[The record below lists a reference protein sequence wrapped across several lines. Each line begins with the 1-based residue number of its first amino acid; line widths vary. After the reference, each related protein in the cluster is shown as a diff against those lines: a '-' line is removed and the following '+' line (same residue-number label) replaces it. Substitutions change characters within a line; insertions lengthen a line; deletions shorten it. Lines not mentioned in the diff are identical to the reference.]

1 MAKYGASY
9 GDWVVQYTGGGNRV
23 GVNRVTGETIS
34 YRQFDKLR
42 HEGKTY
48 GQRQRE
54 APTIISAPTIE
65 TKTTYHRG
73 KSDYAY
79 KLDTYT
85 KHVNDINARNNLPP
99 ITKKE
104 AMRSSEFKYLYQQHL
119 KFAKQ
124 KKANTRADGPWA
136 DVLVDLGQRDDTWD
150 WDVGDTPD
158 NI

>member
-9 GDWVVQYTGGGNRV
+9 GDWVVQYVGDNRY
-23 GVNRVTGETIS
+23 GINRVTGEKIS

-42 HEGKTY
+42 HQGASYE
-48 GQRQRE
+48 QRQKQV
-54 APTIISAPTIE
+54 PTTPT
-65 TKTTYHRG
+65 TVPAKTTYHRG

-99 ITKKE
+99 ISKQD

-136 DVLVDLGQRDDTWD
+136 DVLVDLGQREDTWE